1 MADFLRGDDKEVAS
15 FFAFQDVI
23 VAVLGILILIALQL
37 SFWINIL
44 KGGGGI
50 EESQLD
56 YHIITEQE
64 FIEKR
69 EERKKLE
76 IKLSHL
82 RDQNREILSNKN
94 VLESAG
100 EPIQGIEDSIR
111 LLVFEIKQLELDLE
125 SLDQTLNDKRKTLG
139 EEAANLGL
147 RSVQSK
153 VTELTEKSYD
163 DSRIISALSLRAKE
177 LRESL
182 SNSLEEFSSEKK
194 RKDSIWMIPEKANDG
209 KSSLLVTIDDKE
221 MRFEEFNKPASL
233 KIQSTDSLTTSF
245 KVGVESY
252 DTRKVNIVFLFK
264 PSGGI
269 YFHKIIKL
277 AKDLG
282 YEVGYD
288 PLEERQR
295 IIFSL
300 PD

>member
-37 SFWINIL
+37 SFSINIL

-69 EERKKLE
+69 EERKLE

-125 SLDQTLNDKRKTLG
+125 SLDQTLNDK
-139 EEAANLGL
+139 
-147 RSVQSK
+147 
-153 VTELTEKSYD
+153 
-163 DSRIISALSLRAKE
+163 
-177 LRESL
+177 
-182 SNSLEEFSSEKK
+182 
-194 RKDSIWMIPEKANDG
+194 G
-209 KSSLLVTIDDKE
+209 KLLVKRLQI
-221 MRFEEFNKPASL
+221 
-233 KIQSTDSLTTSF
+233 
-245 KVGVESY
+245 
-252 DTRKVNIVFLFK
+252 
-264 PSGGI
+264 
-269 YFHKIIKL
+269 
-277 AKDLG
+277 
-282 YEVGYD
+282 
-288 PLEERQR
+288 
-295 IIFSL
+295 
-300 PD
+300 